1 MKNIKRIE
9 LLQAKERLN
18 RKKSATRLGEI
29 NADEKKCSD
38 IYYEL
43 GNLLSDTTS
52 QKDSLPSNLYIS
64 ERVIIHKM
72 MDQREVMNNRLDY
85 LNSEKKM
92 IIEELNR
99 SNFKDKILGE
109 RKKKLRKDQFEKK
122 QDIVDNEL
130 SSMKRH

>member
-85 LNSEKKM
+85 LNSEKK
-92 IIEELNR
+92 
-99 SNFKDKILGE
+99 
-109 RKKKLRKDQFEKK
+109 
-122 QDIVDNEL
+122 
-130 SSMKRH
+130 

>member
-99 SNFKDKILGE
+99 SNFKDKVLGE
-109 RKKKLRKDQFEKK
+109 RKEKLRKDQFEKK